1 VPDQKANAANEGDVI
16 KHPPQI
22 TSDVH
27 PPPPGVLTPACQR
40 SSNTQELALSELE
53 RLRARIQPTRQTLL
67 DHRIYGQ
74 IRGLDGLRLFMEHH
88 VFAVWDFMS
97 LLKALQQRI
106 CCVDVPWIPSSTS
119 FTCRLVNEI
128 VLGEESDEDGEG
140 GYASH
145 FELYHCAMQ
154 QCGASTATMDEFLNA
169 LRQGQPVRSALRTAN
184 VGEPVSRFVAR
195 TFQVIESN
203 DTCAIA
209 SAFTFGREDLLP
221 GVFRRIVE
229 ELLGESHG
237 RLDRFRYYLDR
248 HIHLDEDRHG
258 PMAERLVSNLCGSD
272 AAKWRAAEE
281 AALWALQ
288 ARLDLWDSVSDLL
301 G

>member
-1 VPDQKANAANEGDVI
+1 
-16 KHPPQI
+16 
-22 TSDVH
+22 
-27 PPPPGVLTPACQR
+27 
-40 SSNTQELALSELE
+40 
-53 RLRARIQPTRQTLL
+53 
-67 DHRIYGQ
+67 
-74 IRGLDGLRLFMEHH
+74 MEHH

-106 CCVDVPWIPSSTS
+106 CCVDVPWIPSRSS
-119 FTCRLVNEI
+119 SCRLINEI

-140 GYASH
+140 GHASH

-154 QCGASTATMDEFLNA
+154 QCGASTSTVDEFLNA
-169 LRQGQPVRSALRTAN
+169 IRQGQSISAALQTAN
-184 VGEPVSRFVAR
+184 VGQPVKRFVDQ
-195 TFQVIESN
+195 TFKVIESN

-229 ELLGESHG
+229 ELNAETHG
-237 RLDRFRYYLDR
+237 RLDRFRYYLNR
-248 HIHLDEDRHG
+248 HIQLDDDKHG
-258 PMAERLVSNLCGSD
+258 PMAERLVANLCGSD
-272 AAKWRAAEE
+272 AAKWEAAEE
-281 AALWALQ
+281 AARCALQ